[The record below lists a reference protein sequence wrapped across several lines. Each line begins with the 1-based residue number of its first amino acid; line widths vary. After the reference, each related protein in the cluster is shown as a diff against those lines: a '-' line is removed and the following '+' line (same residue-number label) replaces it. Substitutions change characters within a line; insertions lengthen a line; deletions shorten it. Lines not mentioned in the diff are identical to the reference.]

1 MNRPPTLLCGLRS
14 CCESHSISSYS
25 LSCSC
30 RAGNN
35 SLLALSVAL
44 GILSLPP
51 SLPCTNAAS
60 QPLLWLKD
68 LLLNFPDWL
77 ASSQSFRAQSMR
89 TLLCCG
95 CDCCRSASEHH
106 LFCMI
111 GHLCCASI
119 SIQKPLSNAVC
130 LLAEPKLPDF
140 EANFRRLLVRSRYN
154 RPKENVIKAVVRRL
168 AARMIV
174 CSNTD
179 QAEDLYHDASL
190 LPGASTAEHL
200 LTQHN
205 LRVNGPLYLRCEG
218 RQNASPFGCLGMQ
231 EVDRLAI

>member
-1 MNRPPTLLCGLRS
+1 V
-14 CCESHSISSYS
+14 HSLNLASY
-25 LSCSC
+25 
-30 RAGNN
+30 
-35 SLLALSVAL
+35 
-44 GILSLPP
+44 P
-51 SLPCTNAAS
+51 SL
-60 QPLLWLKD
+60 WLEE
-68 LLLNFPDWL
+68 LLLI
-77 ASSQSFRAQSMR
+77 SQHLTA
-89 TLLCCG
+89 
-95 CDCCRSASEHH
+95 EHH
-106 LFCMI
+106 LFCII

-119 SIQKPLSNAVC
+119 STQNPLSNTVC

-140 EANFRRLLVRSRYN
+140 EANFLRLLVRSRYN
-154 RPKENVIKAVVRRL
+154 RPKENIIKAVVQRL

>member
-1 MNRPPTLLCGLRS
+1 MHSLNRPPTLLCGLRS

-95 CDCCRSASEHH
+95 CDCCRSEHTCVVH
-106 LFCMI
+106 QYLHKSRCQTLFACLQNPSCRI
-111 GHLCCASI
+111 L
-119 SIQKPLSNAVC
+119 KPTSG
-130 LLAEPKLPDF
+130 D
-140 EANFRRLLVRSRYN
+140 
-154 RPKENVIKAVVRRL
+154 
-168 AARMIV
+168 
-174 CSNTD
+174 
-179 QAEDLYHDASL
+179 SL
-190 LPGASTAEHL
+190 
-200 LTQHN
+200 
-205 LRVNGPLYLRCEG
+205 
-218 RQNASPFGCLGMQ
+218 
-231 EVDRLAI
+231 

>member
-1 MNRPPTLLCGLRS
+1 M
-14 CCESHSISSYS
+14 
-25 LSCSC
+25 
-30 RAGNN
+30 
-35 SLLALSVAL
+35 ALSVGL
-44 GILSLPP
+44 DIPSLPP
-51 SLPCTNAAS
+51 SSSCINAAS
-60 QPLLWLKD
+60 QWIKD
-68 LLLNFPDWL
+68 LLLNFPDWP

-89 TLLCCG
+89 TFICCG
-95 CDCCRSASEHH
+95 CDCCRSVSEHH

-119 SIQKPLSNAVC
+119 STQKPLSNAVC

-154 RPKENVIKAVVRRL
+154 CPKENIIKEVVRRL
-168 AARMIV
+168 APRMIV

-190 LPGASTAEHL
+190 LPGASTAKHL

-218 RQNASPFGCLGMQ
+218 RQNASPFGCLGMR